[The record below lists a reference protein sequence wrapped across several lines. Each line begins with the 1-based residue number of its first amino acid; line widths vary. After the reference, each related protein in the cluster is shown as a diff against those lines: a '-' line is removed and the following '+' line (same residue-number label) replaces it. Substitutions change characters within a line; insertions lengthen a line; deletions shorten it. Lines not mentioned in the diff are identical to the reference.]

1 MKKKNYVST
10 IYDIKKKP
18 LSTDYPKN
26 LIDYLCK
33 RFDIS
38 EKQKLLEPGL
48 GRGEFLYQF
57 SKKNI
62 DCYGFDFVEFE
73 NYFSDFSFDF
83 KIHNCLDNDKL
94 PYPDNFFDVIYSKSF
109 IEHFYYP
116 EKIFKEFHRILRP
129 NGIIISLTPDWE
141 TIYKTFYEDFT
152 HRTPFTSQSLRD
164 IHNIFEF
171 KNVHVEKF
179 IQLPSVWNNNLMR
192 YISIISKL
200 LAPSILKKNYKWVK
214 FSKEIMLLSYAQ
226 KN

>member
-1 MKKKNYVST
+1 MKNKNF
-10 IYDIKKKP
+10 
-18 LSTDYPKN
+18 LSQDWEEGSFYTN
-26 LIDYLCK
+26 
-33 RFDIS
+33 F
-38 EKQKLLEPGL
+38 Q
-48 GRGEFLYQF
+48 
-57 SKKNI
+57 KNI

-83 KIHNCLDNDKL
+83 KIHNCLENDKL

-116 EKIFKEFHRILRP
+116 EKIFKEFHRILKP

-192 YISIISKL
+192 YISKITKL
-200 LAPSILKKNYKWVK
+200 LAPNILKKNYKWVK